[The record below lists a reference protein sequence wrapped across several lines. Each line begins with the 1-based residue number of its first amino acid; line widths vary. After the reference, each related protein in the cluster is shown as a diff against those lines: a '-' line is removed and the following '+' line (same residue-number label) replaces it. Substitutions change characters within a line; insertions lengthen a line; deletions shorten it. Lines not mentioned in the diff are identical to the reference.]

1 MAKKKEYTCVL
12 VDTDDEGITWI
23 TFNRPEKRNAM
34 NPTLHI
40 EMEQILF
47 ELETDEETKVTV
59 ITGAG
64 NSWSAGMDLKQ
75 YFRETDKDPVARFR
89 AVTAHRRWADMLT
102 WSRKPSIAM
111 VNGYCYGGA
120 FTALAACDIV
130 IASQNATF
138 GLSEVN
144 WGILPG
150 GNVSKVFA
158 DMVSFRNA
166 MFYAM
171 TGRTIDGRKAAEM
184 GIATLAVPADKLREE
199 TVAIARELIAKSP
212 MVLAFTKQGI
222 RAVRDMNMAQ
232 AYEYLSAKGVALRAV
247 DPDQTR
253 ARGMREFLDE
263 KKFRP
268 GFEPV
273 KRPSSE
279 KCPMSIPARKNRN
292 Q

>member
-1 MAKKKEYTCVL
+1 MATKKDYTCVL
-12 VDTDDEGITWI
+12 VDTDAEGITWI

-34 NPTLHI
+34 NPTLHV
-40 EMEQILF
+40 EMEDILF
-47 ELETDEETKVTV
+47 NLETDEATKVIV

-102 WSRKPSIAM
+102 WSRKPTIAM

-120 FTALAACDIV
+120 FTGLAACDIV
-130 IASQNATF
+130 IAAENATF

-150 GNVSKVFA
+150 GNVSKVFC

-166 MFYAM
+166 LFYAM

-184 GIATLAVPADKLREE
+184 GIATMAVPADKLREE
-199 TVAIARELIAKSP
+199 TVVIARELMAKSP
-212 MVLAFTKQGI
+212 MVLAYTKQAI
-222 RAVRDMNMAQ
+222 RMVRDMNMTQ
-232 AYEYLSAKGVALRAV
+232 AFDYMGAKGMALRAA
-247 DPDQTR
+247 DPEQTR
-253 ARGMREFLDE
+253 ARGMQEFLD
-263 KKFRP
+263 KKSYRP
-268 GFEPV
+268 GLEPV
-273 KRPSSE
+273 KRS
-279 KCPMSIPARKNRN
+279 
-292 Q
+292 

>member
-1 MAKKKEYTCVL
+1 MDMVKKKEYSCVL
-12 VDTDDEGITWI
+12 VETDGEGITWI

-47 ELETDEETKVTV
+47 ELETDEATKVIV
-59 ITGAG
+59 LTGAG

-89 AVTAHRRWADMLT
+89 AVTANRHWTDMLT
-102 WSRKPSIAM
+102 WSRKPTIAM
-111 VNGYCYGGA
+111 VNGYCFGGA
-120 FTALAACDIV
+120 FTPLAACDIV
-130 IASQNATF
+130 IAAENATF

-150 GNVSKVFA
+150 GNVSKVFS

-184 GIATLAVPADKLREE
+184 GIATLTVPPDKLREE
-199 TVAIARELIAKSP
+199 TVVIARELIAKSP
-212 MVLAFTKQGI
+212 TVLAFTKQGI

-232 AYEYLSAKGVALRAV
+232 AFEYLAAKGMALRVA
-247 DPDQTR
+247 DPEQTR

-268 GFEPV
+268 GLEPV
-273 KRPSSE
+273 KRS
-279 KCPMSIPARKNRN
+279 
-292 Q
+292 